1 MSTPHLPNWMTPVV
15 EGYGMT
21 APGGV
26 QRTEVAGGMSRV
38 ALQWDCGVAVFRVT
52 LILDDTQFSVW
63 NAFFLRTIRKGAI
76 SFTMPL
82 DSGFGTSD
90 HLATMVP
97 GSYSAN
103 RTAGVLYAVSF
114 QVEAEPGGNSLS
126 DADADAL
133 LGFYNE
139 YGRDSDAMLAR
150 LHQFANLDT
159 LVLGT

>member
-1 MSTPHLPNWMTPVV
+1 MTTPRFPNWMKPVV
-15 EGYGMT
+15 EGYGMG

-26 QRTEVAGGMSRV
+26 LRTEVAGGMSRV
-38 ALQWDCGVAVFRVT
+38 GLQWDRGVAAFRVT

-63 NAFFLRTIRKGAI
+63 NAWFLRTIRKGAI

-114 QVEAEPGGNSLS
+114 QVEAEPAGNDIS
-126 DADADAL
+126 DADAGAL
-133 LGFYNE
+133 VDFYNT
-139 YGRDSDAMLAR
+139 YGRDSVPLLDR
-150 LHQFANLDT
+150 LRQFATVDSN
-159 LVLGT
+159 VL